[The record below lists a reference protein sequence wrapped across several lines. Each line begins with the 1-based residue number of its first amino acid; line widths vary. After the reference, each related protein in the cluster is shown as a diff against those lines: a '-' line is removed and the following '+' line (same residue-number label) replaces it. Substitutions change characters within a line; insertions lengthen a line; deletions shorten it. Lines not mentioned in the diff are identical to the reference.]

1 MDDLNVRVTDEMALL
16 VRQEL
21 ILFETDL
28 IVWLDNPRN
37 TPLLYAVLLEE
48 RGTVSMP
55 EMQSWLSGSSQ
66 IQIIFRRIRSL
77 IGGAGIRTP
86 RSVPVGIGVCGAV
99 MLGSA
104 RDMVA
109 WLSDMGNARRAARQ
123 SCILARTT
131 ELPEMAQWFDKSHNA
146 QLVFVK
152 IRELMGGPVPQ
163 SGLEGLAGLAARAS
177 M

>member
-1 MDDLNVRVTDEMALL
+1 MDELHVNVTDEMALL

-37 TPLLYAVLLEE
+37 TSLLYAVLLEE
-48 RGTVSMP
+48 RGSVSVP
-55 EMQSWLSGSSQ
+55 EMQSWLSGSAQ
-66 IQIIFRRIRSL
+66 IQQIFRRIRNL

-86 RSVPVGIGVCGAV
+86 QTVPVGISVCGALL
-99 MLGSA
+99 LGSA
-104 RDMVA
+104 RDMVR
-109 WLSDMGNARRAARQ
+109 WLSDMSNARRAARNA
-123 SCILARTT
+123 CILARST
-131 ELPEMAQWFDKSHNA
+131 ETDQVQEWLADSQNIQS
-146 QLVFVK
+146 VFVR

-163 SGLEGLAGLAARAS
+163 SGVSGLAGLAARAS